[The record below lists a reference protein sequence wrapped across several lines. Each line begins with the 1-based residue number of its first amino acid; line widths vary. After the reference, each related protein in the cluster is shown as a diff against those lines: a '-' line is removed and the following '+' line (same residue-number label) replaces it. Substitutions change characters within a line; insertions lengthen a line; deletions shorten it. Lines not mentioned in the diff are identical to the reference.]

1 MHPILRNIGAVLA
14 GIVVGSAVNM
24 GLIAISGSFV
34 PAPEGMDTSDMESIR
49 AHAHLFTPIH
59 FLFPFLAHALGT
71 LAGALVAGL
80 IATTRKMTFALALG
94 AWFLLGGIMA
104 ASMIPAPLWFIVLD
118 LAAAYVPMAWL
129 GGKLATRGGR

>member
-1 MHPILRNIGAVLA
+1 LRNVLAVLS
-14 GIVVGSAVNM
+14 GIVIGSAVNM
-24 GLIAISGSFV
+24 GLITISGSFV
-34 PAPEGMDTSDMESIR
+34 PAPEGMDTTDMESIR

-71 LAGALVAGL
+71 LAGALVAAF

-104 ASMIPAPLWFIVLD
+104 ATMIPAPTWFIVLD
-118 LAAAYVPMAWL
+118 IVAAYIPMAWL
-129 GGKLATRGGR
+129 GGKLVTRGNR